1 MNQKHQVGGR
11 SKDGAKIKPGQKN
24 HESYGLPSAKGYS
37 AEPLDEAPKVLA
49 GTNSL
54 EDALKRGD
62 ELLLEGQE
70 WRWINTPHEPVIIHR
85 QHLRHMF
92 IKRGQQ
98 REKFIN
104 WVIPTLTDPNEIWL
118 TEYDD
123 GFRHQFLKFFKGK
136 KTCW

>member
-1 MNQKHQVGGR
+1 MNQKHQVGG
-11 SKDGAKIKPGQKN
+11 SGKGIVKIKPSQRN
-24 HESYGLPSAKGYS
+24 PESYGLPSVKDYS
-37 AEPLDEAPKVLA
+37 TQPLDKAPKALA

-92 IKRGQQ
+92 IK
-98 REKFIN
+98 
-104 WVIPTLTDPNEIWL
+104 
-118 TEYDD
+118 
-123 GFRHQFLKFFKGK
+123 
-136 KTCW
+136 